1 MSLYSTT
8 ELDAINYI
16 LGAVGQAPVTTID
29 QLNPDVAIAYDT
41 LQQENRQIQE
51 EGWTFN
57 WEYEYPFTPDTN
69 SEILI
74 PQNVLQLDLS
84 DVYENRGI
92 DVVRRDGKLY
102 NKTDHTYT
110 WDKQVKCDVLW
121 LFNYDDV
128 PPVIQQYIQAKA
140 ALEASQKMVGDTSM
154 FQMLSQKVALTR
166 AAAIE
171 YETSQGDFS
180 FFGRSLGLN
189 YYNSYQP
196 YNTLMR

>member
-41 LQQENRQIQE
+41 LQQENRQIQQ

-57 WEYEYPFTPDTN
+57 WEYEYPFTPDN
-69 SEILI
+69 NGNIAI
-74 PQNVLQLDLS
+74 PNNVLQLDLS

-92 DVVRRDGKLY
+92 EVVKRDGKLY

-110 WDKQVKCDVLW
+110 WEKQVKCDVMW
-121 LFNYDDV
+121 LFPFDDV
-128 PPVIQQYIQAKA
+128 PPIVQQYIQAKA
-140 ALEASQKMVGDTSM
+140 ALEASQKMIGDKTI
-154 FQMLSQKVALTR
+154 FQLLNTKVAQ
-166 AAAIE
+166 AKASAVE
-171 YETSQGDFS
+171 YETNQGDFS
-180 FFGRSLGLN
+180 FFGRSLGMD

>member
-29 QLNPDVAIAYDT
+29 PLNPDIAIAYDT
-41 LQQENRQIQE
+41 LQQENRQIQQ

-57 WEYEYPFTPDTN
+57 WEYEYPFTPDN
-69 SEILI
+69 NGDIAI
-74 PQNVLQLDLS
+74 PDNVLQLDLS

-92 DVVRRDGKLY
+92 EVVRRDGKLY

-110 WDKQVKCDVLW
+110 WDKQLKCDVMW
-121 LFNYDDV
+121 LFPYDDV
-128 PPVIQQYIQAKA
+128 PPIIQQYIQAKA
-140 ALEASQKMVGDTSM
+140 ALEASQKMIGDSSI
-154 FQMLSQKVALTR
+154 FQLLSTKVAQTK
-166 AAAIE
+166 ASAIE

-180 FFGRSLGLN
+180 FFGRSIGMN

-196 YNTLMR
+196 YKSLMR